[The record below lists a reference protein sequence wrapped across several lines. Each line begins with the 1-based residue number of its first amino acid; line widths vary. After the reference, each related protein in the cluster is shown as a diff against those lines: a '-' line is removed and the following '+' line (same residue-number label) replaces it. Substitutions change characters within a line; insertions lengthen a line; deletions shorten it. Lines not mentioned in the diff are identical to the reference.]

1 MNLPALNTL
10 LEAQVSN
17 DLYTKLVTQLDKD
30 FKLTGINYD
39 FDNLTPSELLVCLYE
54 VVEHLIQNKYAVFLN
69 LLYRID
75 IPENQVE
82 PTDSFTLEENVV
94 NLILKRE
101 WLKVQLKLK
110 YSS

>member
-10 LEAQVSN
+10 LEAEISD
-17 DLYTKLVTQLDKD
+17 DLYAKLVTQLDKD

-39 FDNLTPSELLVCLYE
+39 FENLTPSELLICLYE
-54 VVEHLIQNKYAVFLN
+54 VVEHLIQKEYSVFLN

-75 IPENQVE
+75 IPENKVE
-82 PTDSFTLEENVV
+82 PTDTLTLEENVV
-94 NLILKRE
+94 VLILKRQ
-101 WLKVQLKLK
+101 WLKVQLRLK